1 MKSKTRSAAFDAP
14 RKAEDPKSRSFSRAN
29 GSPLCPSEA
38 GTMASNE
45 ESIEIG
51 GVSYARE
58 TSVSAGEFIDLLM
71 RSGLGRHR
79 PIQDRSRIE
88 RMLANSNFIVSAR
101 LAGSLIGVVRG
112 VTDAAWCCYLSDV
125 AVDAAFQGRGIGRHL
140 MEQARRE
147 AGAESM
153 CLLLAYPDA
162 ANFYQ
167 SIGMQRFAD
176 AFLLERDR

>member
-1 MKSKTRSAAFDAP
+1 MAP
-14 RKAEDPKSRSFSRAN
+14 
-29 GSPLCPSEA
+29 
-38 GTMASNE
+38 NE
-45 ESIEIG
+45 GREIG
-51 GVSYARE
+51 GISYARE
-58 TSVSAGEFIDLLM
+58 ASLPAAEFIDLLM

-112 VTDAAWCCYLSDV
+112 VTDVAWCCYLSDV
-125 AVDAAFQGRGIGRHL
+125 AVDVAFQGRGIGRHL

-162 ANFYQ
+162 VNFYQ
-167 SIGMQRFAD
+167 SIGMKRFAD
-176 AFLLERDR
+176 AFLLNREL

>member
-1 MKSKTRSAAFDAP
+1 
-14 RKAEDPKSRSFSRAN
+14 
-29 GSPLCPSEA
+29 
-38 GTMASNE
+38 MASNE
-45 ESIEIG
+45 ESTEIG

-58 TSVSAGEFIDLLM
+58 TSVSAAEFIDLLM

>member
-1 MKSKTRSAAFDAP
+1 
-14 RKAEDPKSRSFSRAN
+14 
-29 GSPLCPSEA
+29 
-38 GTMASNE
+38 MASNE
-45 ESIEIG
+45 STEIG

-58 TSVSAGEFIDLLM
+58 ASVSAAEFIDLLM

-88 RMLANSNFIVSAR
+88 RMLSNSNLIVSAR

-112 VTDAAWCCYLSDV
+112 ITDVAWCCYLSDV
-125 AVDAAFQGRGIGRHL
+125 AVDAAFQGRGIGRRL
-140 MEQARRE
+140 MEQVRRE

-162 ANFYQ
+162 AKFYQ
-167 SIGMQRFAD
+167 GIGMKRFAD
-176 AFLLERDR
+176 AFLFDRDL

>member
-1 MKSKTRSAAFDAP
+1 MAP
-14 RKAEDPKSRSFSRAN
+14 
-29 GSPLCPSEA
+29 
-38 GTMASNE
+38 NE
-45 ESIEIG
+45 ESTEIEG
-51 GVSYARE
+51 LAYARE
-58 TSVSAGEFIDLLM
+58 ASISAAEFIDLLV

-79 PIQDRSRIE
+79 PIQDRPRIE

-125 AVDAAFQGRGIGRHL
+125 AVEVAFQGRGIGRHL

-147 AGAESM
+147 AGVESM
-153 CLLLAYPDA
+153 CLLLAYPDS

-167 SIGMQRFAD
+167 GIGMKRFAD
-176 AFLLERDR
+176 AFLLERDL